1 MEIVQAGILADIPQ
15 RSRYLTFVIKE
26 PRELKTA
33 LVALSHMVDGT
44 NIVMGVGAKIV
55 NALRQ
60 NIPGLTTFPDY
71 TQGPVAIPATTGDL
85 WCWLCGEDRGELL
98 HRGRALEVIAA
109 PAFELHSVVDGF
121 KYGSGLDL
129 TGYEDGTENPHNQ
142 AAIDAAIVQGAGPGL
157 DGSSYVAIQQWLHDL
172 NHFES
177 LLQVDQD
184 AIIGRSKDDNHE
196 ISTAPESAHVKRVEQ
211 ENFKPAAY
219 ILRRSMP
226 WIENQQAGLMFVAFG
241 KSFDA
246 FETLLSHMAGQD
258 DGITDALFTF
268 SKPLTGNYYWCPP
281 LGRDGLDLSRLIN

>member
-1 MEIVQAGILADIPQ
+1 MQPAQPAILLDIPP
-15 RSRYLTFVIKE
+15 RSRYLTFVIKQLS
-26 PRELKTA
+26 ELKTTLAA
-33 LVALSHMVDGT
+33 LGHMVDGT
-44 NIVMGVGAKIV
+44 SVVMGVGAKIV
-55 NALRQ
+55 NTLRQ
-60 NIPGLTTFPDY
+60 DVPGLTTFPDY
-71 TQGPVAIPATTGDL
+71 TQGPVSIPATTGDL
-85 WCWLCGEDRGELL
+85 WCWLRGDDRGELL

-129 TGYEDGTENPHNQ
+129 TGYEDGTENPQ
-142 AAIDAAIVQGAGPGL
+142 DEAAIEAAMVQGAGPGL
-157 DGSSYVAIQQWLHDL
+157 DGSSFVAVQQWLHDL

-184 AIIGRSKDDNHE
+184 AIIGRHKIDNHE
-196 ISTAPESAHVKRVEQ
+196 ISDAPESAHVKRVEQ
-211 ENFKPAAY
+211 EGFTPEAF

-246 FETLLSHMAGQD
+246 FEVLLSHMAGQD
-258 DGITDALFTF
+258 DGVTDALFTF

-281 LGRDGLDLSRLIN
+281 LGRDGVDLSKLL

>member
-1 MEIVQAGILADIPQ
+1 MGLVQTGILADIPS

-26 PRELKTA
+26 PRELKSTLA
-33 LVALSHMVDGT
+33 GLSHMVDG
-44 NIVMGVGAKIV
+44 NNVLIGIGVKIV
-55 NALRQ
+55 NALRH

-71 TQGPVAIPATTGDL
+71 TQGPVSVPATTGDL
-85 WCWLCGEDRGELL
+85 WCWLRGDDRGELL

-121 KYGSGLDL
+121 KYGNGLDL
-129 TGYEDGTENPHNQ
+129 TGYEDGTENPKGQ
-142 AAIDAAIVQGAGPGL
+142 AAIDAAMIHGAGPGL
-157 DGSSYVAIQQWLHDL
+157 DGSSFVAIQQWLHDL

-184 AIIGRSKDDNHE
+184 NIIGRSKDDNHE
-196 ISTAPESAHVKRVEQ
+196 LADAPESAHVKRVEQ
-211 ENFKPAAY
+211 EGFVPEAY

-246 FETLLSHMAGQD
+246 FEALLSRMVGQD

-281 LGRDGLDLSRLIN
+281 MGRDGVDLSYLLQ